1 MIYVVMRYYRET
13 QFVNAVAAFDNHV
26 DASKYVDQLDKKYDD
41 VDPFG
46 FYAYRVN
53 SIHLYPATEK

>member
-26 DASKYVDQLDKKYDD
+26 DASKYVDQIDKKYDD
-41 VDPFG
+41 
-46 FYAYRVN
+46 YAYRID
-53 SIHLYPATEK
+53 SIHLHPATEN